1 MQPCHVSA
9 LRRPWALQLLA
20 NSLAP
25 SIYGHDTIKAGL
37 VLMLMGGVERYVNNT
52 HIR

>member
-1 MQPCHVSA
+1 MSTHLA
-9 LRRPWALQLLA
+9 RRPWALKLLA

-25 SIYGHDTIKAGL
+25 SIYGHETIKEGM
-37 VLMLMGGVERYVNNT
+37 VLMLMGGMERVVGNM